1 MRSLMMSQS
10 VLRTIIRE
18 IQQVDYFAIMLD
30 ECIDV
35 SNEEQLTVCFR
46 YVDDDL
52 VIHEALLACISAI
65 ILKLTLSCQ

>member
-1 MRSLMMSQS
+1 MSRS

-46 YVDDDL
+46 YVDDD
-52 VIHEALLACISAI
+52 CYS
-65 ILKLTLSCQ
+65 

>member
-1 MRSLMMSQS
+1 MRL
-10 VLRTIIRE
+10 LIECFIRE

-30 ECIDV
+30 ECIEIT
-35 SNEEQLTVCFR
+35 NEEQLAVCFR

-52 VIHEALLACISAI
+52 VIHEAFVSTI